1 LNDGRSHRPTAGR
14 FLFDAFVV
22 TDRPMSDQTKD
33 GSGPPSGEP
42 ARRPASDRVTLI
54 VLSALAAVGGTA
66 VYLLQGSDSVV
77 RSLRGDVD
85 LIVLM
90 IPRLAAGV
98 LVGGF
103 IQVLI
108 PKGLAAKWL
117 GEGIGLRGMLL
128 ATFAGFCTP
137 GGPMLSFPIV
147 VALRAAGAGIP
158 ALVTYITA
166 WSLLG
171 VHRILQWEI
180 PLFGPE
186 FAAVRFIAS
195 LPFPIVAGLIAA
207 ALAARMRQV

>member
-1 LNDGRSHRPTAGR
+1 
-14 FLFDAFVV
+14 
-22 TDRPMSDQTKD
+22 MSDQTKKPAEAA
-33 GSGPPSGEP
+33 SRTATGEP
-42 ARRPASDRVTLI
+42 ARRPNGNRVTLI
-54 VLSALAAVGGTA
+54 VLSALAAVCGTA
-66 VYLLQGSDSVV
+66 VYFLQGLDAVV

-85 LIVLM
+85 LVVLM

-117 GEGIGLRGMLL
+117 GEGIGLRGLLL

-147 VALRAAGAGIP
+147 VALRAAGAGVP

-171 VHRILQWEI
+171 VHRILQWEL

-186 FAAVRFIAS
+186 FAAVRFVAS

-207 ALAARMRQV
+207 ALAARLKPV

>member
-1 LNDGRSHRPTAGR
+1 
-14 FLFDAFVV
+14 
-22 TDRPMSDQTKD
+22 MSDQTKD
-33 GSGPPSGEP
+33 PAEAASPAATGEP
-42 ARRPASDRVTLI
+42 ARRPTSDRVTLM
-54 VLSALAAVGGTA
+54 VLGALAAVCGVTL
-66 VYLLQGSDSVV
+66 YLIEGSDSVV
-77 RSLRGDVD
+77 RSLYADVD
-85 LIVLM
+85 LVLLM

-103 IQVLI
+103 IQVMV

-117 GEGIGLRGMLL
+117 GEGIGLRGLLL
-128 ATFAGFCTP
+128 ATFAGFATP

-147 VALRAAGAGIP
+147 VALRAAGAGVP

-207 ALAARMRQV
+207 ALATRWKHV

>member
-1 LNDGRSHRPTAGR
+1 
-14 FLFDAFVV
+14 
-22 TDRPMSDQTKD
+22 MSDQTKD
-33 GSGPPSGEP
+33 AAHAASGAATGET
-42 ARRPASDRVTLI
+42 ARRPTSDRVTLI
-54 VLSALAAVGGTA
+54 VLGALAAVSGA
-66 VYLLQGSDSVV
+66 ALYLVDGSDSVV

-85 LIVLM
+85 LVVLM
-90 IPRLAAGV
+90 VPRLAAGV

-103 IQVLI
+103 IQVLV

-147 VALRAAGAGIP
+147 VALRAAGAGVP

-207 ALAARMRQV
+207 ALAARLKHS

>member
-1 LNDGRSHRPTAGR
+1 
-14 FLFDAFVV
+14 
-22 TDRPMSDQTKD
+22 MSDQTKD

>member
-1 LNDGRSHRPTAGR
+1 
-14 FLFDAFVV
+14 
-22 TDRPMSDQTKD
+22 MSDQTKD
-33 GSGPPSGEP
+33 PAEAASPAATGEP
-42 ARRPASDRVTLI
+42 ARCPASDRVTLM
-54 VLSALAAVGGTA
+54 VLSALAAVCGTA
-66 VYLLQGSDSVV
+66 VYFLQGSDGVV
-77 RSLRGDVD
+77 QSLHADVD
-85 LIVLM
+85 LVVLM

-98 LVGGF
+98 LVAGF

-117 GEGIGLRGMLL
+117 GEGIGLRGLLL
-128 ATFAGFCTP
+128 ATFTGFCTP

-147 VALRAAGAGIP
+147 VALRAAGAGVP

-171 VHRILQWEI
+171 VHRILQWEL

-195 LPFPIVAGLIAA
+195 LPFPIIAGLIAA
-207 ALAARMRQV
+207 ALAARWKHA